1 MSIKRERIIKFP
13 GVYSRA
19 GLNRPNHRGKQDL
32 CFDISYKDQSGKK
45 IWEKIG
51 WSSEGITAAYANQIR
66 AERVRGLRLGQEV
79 IPIQKQRKDHIIFS
93 EVADQYI
100 TWAENNKKSASDDS
114 SRYTTHIKTVLGDKR
129 LIDIT
134 PLDLETLKNSLFQK
148 GLAPA
153 TVKHCLVLI
162 RQIFNKAIEWG
173 TFTGSNPIKRIK
185 LPKIDNK
192 RTRFLSS
199 EEAIALLNA
208 LKKISINTHD
218 IARISLLTGMRYLEI
233 SSLQWGDID
242 SRNNIIHI
250 RKSKHGEA
258 RQVYITAEVAPIF
271 EGRIK
276 PESTPTDFVFPNL
289 KGELQ
294 TKISHTFMRTVKALK
309 FNDGIENRAEKIVFH
324 SLRHTFAS
332 WLATKGTPLYTI
344 KELMGH
350 KTIEMTE
357 RYAHLMP
364 DTKREAI
371 NQVSDIFKDASSAFA
386 VQKKLEEDTTTKEPS

>member
-1 MSIKRERIIKFP
+1 MALKRERVAKFP
-13 GVYSRA
+13 GVYSRT
-19 GLNRPNHRGKQDL
+19 GLNRPMHRGKPDT
-32 CFDISYKDQSGKK
+32 CFDISYKDQNGKK

-66 AERVRGLRLGQEV
+66 AERMRSLRLGQEV
-79 IPIQKQRKDHIIFS
+79 IPLQQKRKDNAIFS
-93 EVADQYI
+93 AIANEYL
-100 TWAENNKKSASDDS
+100 TWAENNKKSSQDDA
-114 SRYTTHIKTVLGDKR
+114 SRYRTHIKAALGDKR
-129 LIDIT
+129 LVDIT
-134 PLDLETLKNSLFQK
+134 PLDLESLKNTLFK
-148 GLAPA
+148 KDLAPA
-153 TVKHCLVLI
+153 TVKHCLVLV

-173 TFTGSNPIKRIK
+173 KFNGPNPIKRIK
-185 LPKIDNK
+185 LPKIENK

-199 EEAIALLNA
+199 EEAISLLEA
-208 LKKISINTHD
+208 LKKVSINTHD
-218 IARISLLTGMRYLEI
+218 IACVSLLTGMRYLEI
-233 SSLQWGDID
+233 SSLQWGDVD

-258 RQVYITAEVAPIF
+258 RQVYMINEVAAIF
-271 EGRIK
+271 EGRK
-276 PESTPTDFVFPNL
+276 KMESNPSDLVFPNL

-309 FNDGIENRAEKIVFH
+309 LNEGIENTAEKIVFH

-357 RYAHLMP
+357 RYAHLIP

-371 NQVSDIFKDASSAFA
+371 NQVSDIFKGASGTFA
-386 VQKKLEEDTTTKEPS
+386 VTKELSQEATTEDPN